1 LRGNN
6 NLFANISIVIEINN
20 ITTLGIISDTHGL
33 LREEAIAALQGC
45 DLILHAGDIGTYAV
59 LEQLQQIAP
68 TIAVRGNIDH
78 GQWAEGLPEVERV
91 MINGMKFCLLHNI
104 GELSFDPQAEG
115 LRAVIYG
122 HSHKPRNEEQSG
134 LLYFNPA
141 SAGPRRFSLPVAV
154 GRISFQDGAM
164 RAEIVEL
171 DC

>member
-1 LRGNN
+1 M
-6 NLFANISIVIEINN
+6 IEINN

-33 LREEAIAALQGC
+33 LREEAITALRGC
-45 DLILHAGDIGTYAV
+45 DLILHAGDIGSYAV

-78 GQWAEGLPEVERV
+78 GQWVEALYEAEKVV
-91 MINGMKFCLLHNI
+91 INGMKFCLLHNI
-104 GELSFDPQAEG
+104 RELSIDPQAEG
-115 LRAVIYG
+115 FCAVIHG
-122 HSHKPRNEEQSG
+122 HSHKPRNEVISG
-134 LLYFNPA
+134 VLYFNPA